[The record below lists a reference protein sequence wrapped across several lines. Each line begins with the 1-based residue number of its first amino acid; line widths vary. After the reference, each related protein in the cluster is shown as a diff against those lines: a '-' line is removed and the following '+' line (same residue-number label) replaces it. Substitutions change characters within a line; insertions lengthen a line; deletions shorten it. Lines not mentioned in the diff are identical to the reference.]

1 MIHPKSQSEYM
12 LLFRGTV
19 FDKDLSPEAL
29 QDVMTRWMAWYDGL
43 VQSGKAIAGQPLTN
57 EGKVVTGRGG
67 RSVADGPFAESKEAI
82 AGYFLLHVDTFEEA
96 VAIARMCPGL
106 DHGTAVEVRQVAE
119 QCRVAQKLGEQLAGA
134 TA

>member
-1 MIHPKSQSEYM
+1 MSEPLPQSEYM

-29 QDVMTRWMAWYDGL
+29 QDVVTRWMAWYEGL
-43 VQSGKAIAGQPLTN
+43 VRDGRAVSGRPLMPS
-57 EGKVVTGRGG
+57 GKVVTGHAG
-67 RSVADGPFAESKEAI
+67 RSVADGPFAESKEAVG
-82 AGYFLLHVDTFEEA
+82 GYFLLKVADYDEA

-106 DHGTAVEVRQVAE
+106 DHGLAVEVRQVAE
-119 QCRVAQKLGEQLAGA
+119 ACQVRGRAIEQLAGA